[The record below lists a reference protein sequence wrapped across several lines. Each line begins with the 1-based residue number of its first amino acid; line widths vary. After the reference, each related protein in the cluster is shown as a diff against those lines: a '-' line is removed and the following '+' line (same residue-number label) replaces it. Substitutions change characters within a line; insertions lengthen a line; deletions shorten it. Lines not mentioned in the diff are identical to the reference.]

1 MLKYSSAVSQSVL
14 FNLRKQTL
22 PAWGHAGS
30 RVEYSSG
37 SMKYVPSH
45 EPAIE
50 SDLRRLEKFLDDK
63 PHILVL
69 TGAGISTES
78 GIPDYRSEGVGLYAR
93 SNHKPIQHGDFVKS
107 EAVRKRYWA
116 RNYVGWPRFSAIEP
130 NVTHYTLARL
140 EREQRISGIVTQNVD
155 KLHTKAGS
163 KSVVELHGSG
173 YTVMCIAKG
182 CDYTIP
188 RHEFQRILDQLNP
201 HMEDKSTMMRP
212 DGDVELP
219 QEYVDNF
226 KIPECPQCGGALKP
240 EIVFFGDNVPMPRIE
255 RVVRMIIESDGVLVL
270 GSSLTVFSGYRIV
283 LQAKELGLPVA
294 IVNIGATRGDP
305 KADLKISARCGE
317 LMQNL
322 FKK

>member
-1 MLKYSSAVSQSVL
+1 MRFSCNLAQSYVGAFRRFSSTSMFV
-14 FNLRKQTL
+14 
-22 PAWGHAGS
+22 PA
-30 RVEYSSG
+30 
-37 SMKYVPSH
+37 H
-45 EPAIE
+45 EPALE
-50 SDLRRLEKFLDDK
+50 SDRKRLEKFLEDK
-63 PHILVL
+63 PNTLVL

-93 SNHKPIQHGDFVKS
+93 SNHKPIQHGDFIKS
-107 EAVRKRYWA
+107 EAVQKRYWA
-116 RNYVGWPRFSAIEP
+116 RNYVGWPRFSSVAP

-173 YTVMCIAKG
+173 YTVVCVGKTGNG
-182 CDYTIP
+182 CNYQIP
-188 RHEFQRILDQLNP
+188 RHEFQQILDQMNP
-201 HMEDKSTMMRP
+201 HMEDKSTMIRP

-226 KIPECPQCGGALKP
+226 KIPACPECGGYLKP

-255 RVVRMIIESDGVLVL
+255 RVVRMILQSDAILVL

-283 LQAKELGLPVA
+283 LQAKELGIPVA
-294 IVNIGATRGDP
+294 IVNIGSTRGDP
-305 KADLKISARCGE
+305 AADLKIAARCGE
-317 LMQNL
+317 LMEKM
-322 FKK
+322 FIK

>member
-1 MLKYSSAVSQSVL
+1 MRLLHTPRWLIGTRASFSSKSIFV
-14 FNLRKQTL
+14 
-22 PAWGHAGS
+22 PA
-30 RVEYSSG
+30 
-37 SMKYVPSH
+37 H
-45 EPAIE
+45 EPALE
-50 SDLRRLEKFLDDK
+50 SDLHRLEKFLEDK

-93 SNHKPIQHGDFVKS
+93 SNHKPIQHGDFIKYES
-107 EAVRKRYWA
+107 VRKRYWA
-116 RNYVGWPRFSAIEP
+116 RNYVGWPRFSAITP

-173 YTVMCIAKG
+173 YNVICVGKTGKG
-182 CDYTIP
+182 CDYHIP
-188 RHEFQRILDQLNP
+188 RHEFQSILDQMNP

-219 QEYVDNF
+219 QEYVENF
-226 KIPECPQCGGALKP
+226 KIPPCPACDGALKP

-255 RVVRMIIESDGVLVL
+255 RVVRMILESDGVLVL
-270 GSSLTVFSGYRIV
+270 GSSLTVFSGFRIV